1 MINDN
6 IAINRAK
13 SLLRKYKLGKITL
26 DNLVFIIE
34 DQGYE
39 IIEYSLNEKH
49 NILSSLNLENY
60 SQGCKAFSYNGNG
73 LKLVF
78 IRDDTSANEKTYALS
93 HELGHIA
100 CGHMKGNGTSPLDVE
115 EEREANEFAHY
126 ILHPDMITLAVA
138 KYHENK
144 KLAIITM
151 VVVAC
156 LLIAIP
162 LVSFLVKQGSYY
174 GEFYVTEAG
183 VCYHEKNCIF
193 VKDKKNVSRLTEG
206 DYYSGKYDPCQ
217 ICLPND

>member
-1 MINDN
+1 MTNDN

-78 IRDDTSANEKTYALS
+78 IRDDTSANEKTYVLS

>member
-1 MINDN
+1 MTNDN

-39 IIEYSLNEKH
+39 IIEYSLNENH

-183 VCYHEKNCIF
+183 ACYHEKNCIF
-193 VKDKKNVSRLTEG
+193 VKGKKNVSRLTEG

>member
-126 ILHPDMITLAVA
+126 MIWW
-138 KYHENK
+138 
-144 KLAIITM
+144 
-151 VVVAC
+151 
-156 LLIAIP
+156 
-162 LVSFLVKQGSYY
+162 
-174 GEFYVTEAG
+174 
-183 VCYHEKNCIF
+183 
-193 VKDKKNVSRLTEG
+193 
-206 DYYSGKYDPCQ
+206 
-217 ICLPND
+217 

>member
-1 MINDN
+1 MTNDN

-162 LVSFLVKQGSYY
+162 LVSFLIKQGSYH

>member
-1 MINDN
+1 MTNDN

-26 DNLVFIIE
+26 DNLVYIIE

-39 IIEYSLNEKH
+39 IIEYSLNENN
-49 NILSSLNLENY
+49 NILSSLSLENY

-73 LKLVF
+73 LKFVF
-78 IRDDTSANEKTYALS
+78 ISDDTSANEKTYALS

-115 EEREANEFAHY
+115 EEQEANEFAHY
-126 ILHPDMITLAVA
+126 ILHPDIMTLAVA

-162 LVSFLVKQGSYY
+162 LVSFLVKQRSCY
-174 GEFYVTEAG
+174 GEFYVTETGA
-183 VCYHEKNCIF
+183 CYHEKNCIF
-193 VKDKKNVSRLTEG
+193 VKDKKNVSRLTES

>member
-1 MINDN
+1 MTNDN

-39 IIEYSLNEKH
+39 IIEYSLSEKH

-193 VKDKKNVSRLTEG
+193 VKGKKNVSRLTEG

>member
-1 MINDN
+1 MTNDN

-13 SLLRKYKLGKITL
+13 SLLCKYKLGKITL

-151 VVVAC
+151 VVAAC

-162 LVSFLVKQGSYY
+162 LVSFLVSKVVITVNSM
-174 GEFYVTEAG
+174 
-183 VCYHEKNCIF
+183 
-193 VKDKKNVSRLTEG
+193 
-206 DYYSGKYDPCQ
+206 
-217 ICLPND
+217 

>member
-39 IIEYSLNEKH
+39 IIEYSLSEKH

-126 ILHPDMITLAVA
+126 IIHPDMITLAVA